1 MNVIRWPEPIS
12 EHGRLSEGPDAYRL
26 GMGPLFDPLGKC
38 PKTLLVK
45 LSSATSVAIVRLPG
59 NIA

>member
-12 EHGRLSEGPDAYRL
+12 EHGRLSEGKWPQ
-26 GMGPLFDPLGKC
+26 
-38 PKTLLVK
+38 TLLVK
-45 LSSATSVAIVRLPG
+45 LSSATSVVIVRLPG